1 MARGQHAVFF
11 AGMDQMSDTQS
22 TAPEVS
28 YQQVAVAPPSV
39 PGLETTGGGGL
50 LAMIERLATNP
61 QLNIEVFDRLLAA
74 RRQEEDR
81 AAERAFNAA
90 MSIAKGELSPVL
102 KTRDVDFQSAKP
114 GAARTKYKYESFADV
129 AKVVDPVF
137 AAHGLAYRF
146 AVAQGGELVKVTC
159 IVSHSDGYSERVT
172 VESKVDPGSTGMSM
186 VQALGSAMTYLQRY
200 SLRAAIGLAAG
211 VDDDGKAAGGTSPKI
226 VSEQAN
232 ELRQLFDEVGRSPAG
247 TLNLIGVADI
257 EDMTV
262 DQFMRVRAALTL
274 AKTEQRGRKNT
285 PGNDNAPRN
294 S

>member
-1 MARGQHAVFF
+1 
-11 AGMDQMSDTQS
+11 MSDSQP
-22 TAPEVS
+22 AAEVP
-28 YQQVAVAPPSV
+28 YQLAAAPPS
-39 PGLETTGGGGL
+39 ETTKSLSPPEGGGL
-50 LAMIERLATNP
+50 LVMIERLATNP
-61 QLNIEVFDRLLAA
+61 QLNIEVFDRLLLA

-81 AAERAFNAA
+81 AAERAFNLAI
-90 MSIAKGELSPVL
+90 SVAKGELQPVL
-102 KTRDVDFQSAKP
+102 KTRDVDFQSNRP

-211 VDDDGKAAGGTSPKI
+211 VDDDGRGAGGTSPRI
-226 VSEQAN
+226 TPEQATT
-232 ELRQLFDEVGRSPAG
+232 LRMLITDTGRSET
-247 TLNLIGVADI
+247 TLLRLVGVTDI
-257 EDMTV
+257 DDMTV
-262 DQFMRVRAALTL
+262 DQWTRAKEVLDL
-274 AKTEQRGRKNT
+274 AKAEQRRKA

-294 S
+294 